1 MSQQRSQS
9 TRILALVAFLGFVS
23 VSWVWGLDSERGS
36 WGDRVSIS
44 VRIFLCLL
52 FAATFHLGLARSR
65 AGGFLRKPIHQK
77 WFGENKTWR
86 GLLLEP
92 LLAVPAVWAMQRWE
106 MRVGNESLVSFL
118 SVSPVL
124 LGVFLGSARILGEL
138 PNSFLK
144 RRLGIAPG
152 THPRRGR
159 LWIALYDQADS
170 TIPISIGVVLWFGL
184 PFAECVWLIVSLTIS
199 FFFGRL
205 FLFGVG
211 LKKSPL
217 I

>member
-1 MSQQRSQS
+1 MSQQPSQS
-9 TRILALVAFLGFVS
+9 AKVLALVAFLGFVS
-23 VSWVWGLDSERGS
+23 VSWTWGLDSDGGS
-36 WGDRVSIS
+36 WGGRVSIT

-52 FAATFHLGLARSR
+52 FAATLHLALARSR
-65 AGGFLRKPIHQK
+65 VGGLLCKPIHQR

-86 GLLLEP
+86 GLVLEP
-92 LLAVPAVWAMQRWE
+92 LFAIPAVWAVQSWE
-106 MRVGNESLVSFL
+106 MRGGNESLVSFV

-124 LGVFLGSARILGEL
+124 FGVFLGAARILGEL

-152 THPRRGR
+152 THPHRGR

-184 PFAECVWLIVSLTIS
+184 PVTECVWLILFLTIS

-217 I
+217 T